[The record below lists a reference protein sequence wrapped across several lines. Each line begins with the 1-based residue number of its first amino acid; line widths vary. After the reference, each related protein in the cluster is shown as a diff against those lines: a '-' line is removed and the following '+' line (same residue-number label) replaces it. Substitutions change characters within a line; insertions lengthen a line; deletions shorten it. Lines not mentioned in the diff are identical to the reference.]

1 MYDIHMHLDSFN
13 IIISDGS
20 KYITTFNIDTW
31 KVIHIVCVYKVHSCL
46 ISTFLNNFQT
56 IIQQSPKHYP
66 IIIMGDFDVDI
77 LKDNHQPKKKKK
89 KEKEKKNYYISWI
102 NLIKTII

>member
-1 MYDIHMHLDSFN
+1 
-13 IIISDGS
+13 
-20 KYITTFNIDTW
+20 
-31 KVIHIVCVYKVHSCL
+31 
-46 ISTFLNNFQT
+46 
-56 IIQQSPKHYP
+56 
-66 IIIMGDFDVDI
+66 MGDFDVDI